1 MIMKINSA
9 LRRFGNRA
17 HAFHR
22 DTKGAAAVEF
32 VFIATLLI
40 TLYLGTQQISLSL
53 NMNKKVGRAAA
64 SISELVSRADEEDV
78 PRTDLRDIMQ
88 IGAAMLQPYVKTKPT
103 VTVTGIAIDAAGAT
117 KVGFSQRMTNGTTYT
132 VPYAK
137 GSAISVPAALI
148 VNDTFLVKVDVEL
161 KYQLITSW
169 RSSVA
174 RDADGF
180 VRIPM
185 KETYYMRAR
194 NRDLLTC
201 NDC

>member
-1 MIMKINSA
+1 MFIKINTA
-9 LRRFGNRA
+9 LRRLGNKA

-40 TLYLGTQQISLSL
+40 TLYLGTQQVSLSL

-64 SISELVSRADEEDV
+64 SISELVSRSDDENI
-78 PRTDLRDIMQ
+78 PRADLRDIMQ
-88 IGAAMLQPYVKTKPT
+88 IGAAVIQPYQKTKPT
-103 VTVTGIAIDAAGAT
+103 VTVTGIQISPSGAT
-117 KVGFSQRMTNGTTYT
+117 TVAFSQRVENGTSYSA
-132 VPYAK
+132 PFAK

-148 VNDTFLVKVDVEL
+148 VDDTFLVKVDVEL

-169 RSSVA
+169 RSGQA

-180 VRIPM
+180 VRLPM

-194 NRDLLTC
+194 NRDQLTC
-201 NDC
+201 TDC